1 MDAPEALVAITPF
14 NFKRIAA
21 MFPPLSSASAE
32 VFRFAPALAVTV
44 DDDWVPVLTARLPS
58 ALRWSKIGVPSA
70 FTPAIW
76 LKVSGCLSCW
86 LPLLAVVMAVAEP
99 SHERDGIKP
108 ARMRLRIAFLVF
120 MVFWERLK
128 AKG

>member
-70 FTPAIW
+70 
-76 LKVSGCLSCW
+76 
-86 LPLLAVVMAVAEP
+86 LALGAVGGALAAAASRRQE
-99 SHERDGIKP
+99 HD
-108 ARMRLRIAFLVF
+108 
-120 MVFWERLK
+120 
-128 AKG
+128 